1 MKTNFIIYFQILNFF
16 LFFSCKND
24 SASTVLTKNSH
35 ELPSELREVS
45 GMTYVNGKL
54 WAIQDNGNTTELFQL
69 SDEGKILKKIK
80 LEFVKNH
87 DWEAITHDNDGNL
100 YIGDFGNNDNLRK
113 NLAIYKINKADLN
126 KNSIGKLETIFFNY
140 GDQKDFPPKKKEL
153 FYDCESFFYKNG
165 FFYLFTKN
173 RSKNFDGTSYV
184 YLIANKPEKQTIS
197 LQTTFITC
205 DKYNSGAITDA
216 ALSPDGKTFV
226 LLSNKRMWIYSDF
239 KDAKSVK
246 SVNKKIKFATYTQ
259 RESVTFK
266 NNNTLFIS
274 DEKTKNV
281 GGNLYEYD
289 LE

>member
-197 LQTTFITC
+197 LQTTFITS

-289 LE
+289 LK

>member
-226 LLSNKRMWIYSDF
+226 LLSNKRMWIYPDF

-289 LE
+289 LK

>member
-184 YLIANKPEKQTIS
+184 YRIANKPEKQTIS

-246 SVNKKIKFATYTQ
+246 SANKEIKFATYTQ

-289 LE
+289 LK

>member
-289 LE
+289 LK

>member
-184 YLIANKPEKQTIS
+184 YRIANKPEKQTIS

-289 LE
+289 LK

>member
-1 MKTNFIIYFQILNFF
+1 MKTNFINYFQILNFF

-54 WAIQDNGNTTELFQL
+54 WAIQDNGNTTKLFQL

-184 YLIANKPEKQTIS
+184 YRIANKPEKQTIS
-197 LQTTFITC
+197 LQTTFITS

-226 LLSNKRMWIYSDF
+226 LLSTKRMWIYSDF

-246 SVNKKIKFATYTQ
+246 SANKEIKFATYTQ

-281 GGNLYEYD
+281 GGNLYEFD
-289 LE
+289 LN

>member
-184 YLIANKPEKQTIS
+184 YRIANKPEKQTIS
-197 LQTTFITC
+197 LQTTFITS

-289 LE
+289 LK

>member
-184 YLIANKPEKQTIS
+184 YRIANKPEKQTIS

-246 SVNKKIKFATYTQ
+246 SANKKIKFATYSQ

-289 LE
+289 LK